1 MIRSRKTIINGNNK
15 MKEVERIY
23 RTLKSVT
30 HLRHDGSRI
39 DCNRNKESNNEVE
52 IIKYLIVH
60 MEFALK
66 RLCWRR

>member
-1 MIRSRKTIINGNNK
+1 
-15 MKEVERIY
+15 MKGEERIY
-23 RTLKSVT
+23 KTLKRSWGSVT
-30 HLRHDGSRI
+30 HPRHDGSRI

-66 RLCWRR
+66 RLCRRR